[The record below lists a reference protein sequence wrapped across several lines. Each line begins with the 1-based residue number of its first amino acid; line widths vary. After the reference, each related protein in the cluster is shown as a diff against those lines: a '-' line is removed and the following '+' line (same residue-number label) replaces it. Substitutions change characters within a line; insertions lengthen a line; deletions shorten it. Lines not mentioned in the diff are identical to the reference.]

1 MTIGSKL
8 QLLVGSTLP
17 TETTKLA
24 LKEIKS
30 KFDREEVLSISDA
43 NFIDEIYN
51 SYIDKDEN
59 EKQDYSS

>member
-17 TETTKLA
+17 TETTKLV

-30 KFDREEVLSISDA
+30 KFDREEVLSIADA

-51 SYIDKDEN
+51 NYIDKDEN
-59 EKQDYSS
+59 EPSTT